1 MKARLKNQPTFKGAW
16 FKCPNARGN
25 SNNGS
30 SLSAGL
36 AKLGLMNSGEDY
48 GGEKRIGDC
57 SLQCF
62 TRLRGQEVGFSIVQ
76 LSHSIQP
83 HSQLPINVR

>member
-16 FKCPNARGN
+16 FQCPNARGN

-30 SLSAGL
+30 YLSAGL

-62 TRLRGQEVGFSIVQ
+62 TPQRPGGWLFHCAIKPFYPASFSA
-76 LSHSIQP
+76 S
-83 HSQLPINVR
+83 N